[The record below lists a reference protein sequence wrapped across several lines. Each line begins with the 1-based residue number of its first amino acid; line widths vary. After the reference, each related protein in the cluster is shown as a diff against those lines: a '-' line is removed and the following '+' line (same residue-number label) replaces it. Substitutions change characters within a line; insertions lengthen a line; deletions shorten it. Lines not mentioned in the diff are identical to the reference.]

1 MKKLIMMTTA
11 LMVCLT
17 IYSAIND
24 LKNQNTHNT
33 INTPSLP
40 EYNNKPSKLHVAVQN
55 NNLNE
60 VKKLINSGFNV
71 NTTYRWPSSGVYRDG
86 HGSTPLH
93 LALLQKNN
101 DIAKFLIDKGANLT
115 MPDDDGVTPL
125 HLVQNVE
132 MLRLI
137 LSKIKNPTQA
147 ISTEDNWEG
156 TPLEYALGW
165 CNIDIAN
172 ELIKN
177 KAVLY
182 PNAEAIYSGLT
193 KPNCDL
199 EKYINTL
206 IQYNPDMS
214 DWLKQ
219 QTKIYNFLTQK
230 GITLKTNQ
238 NPKTFPNIR
247 ESLYT
252 PFMSADIKLELATL
266 ISGNSDTHSINRA
279 DEDGNTVLL
288 RIAGHDR
295 FMINQKIRFIQKLIE
310 LGADFNIKN
319 NKKETFIDK
328 LLQSTPPHQKISLDF
343 YLFDMAKGINIPIE
357 DKKTLITML
366 ASNGLNINDQDPTG
380 STPLASLMND
390 EQISTSDKKILIELY
405 RKLEAND
412 ITNSFKETPIQS
424 YIRNDNISLT
434 EKKELIKLFKNK
446 KGLSE
451 SLHEILYANISK
463 SEKINFMKELI
474 NNGANIF
481 EIDPHQ
487 SETALTLMIQH
498 DGDFSIEEK
507 LDILKTAASKNPI
520 VDKKDLAEH
529 LFYTVNRS
537 PHTGKQKIEFI
548 KIFIQVGADV
558 NMRNDTDETT
568 LSFLL
573 KNNRIPID
581 DMKEI
586 AQFLVQN
593 GADVNIGGFEGTPLQ
608 NLIFNDIPFRD
619 KKDLIVFLI
628 KNGANTNLTDSR
640 NVHID
645 TLILRHY
652 AFSLNDKKELI
663 QLLHN
668 TQTTEI
674 STETTPV
681 NYQNIDFFKQIA
693 KWGNTQ
699 KNKNNGKTMSLFTV
713 LNQNTNEDETLSLLE
728 FYIKNGASVNEKD
741 SIGRTPLEV
750 ILTEKIFSQEEN
762 KAKAL
767 SIIIENGSDLDM
779 ERLNVILTESDL
791 KSTDKQLLTSI
802 IIKNKKTSLTQTL
815 PIYQI
820 LELNN
825 ISLDEKVNLLTQ
837 SLKSSSQK
845 SKQDLLFDIYF
856 ILIKPDIPATY
867 KTELTEPYLDQIN
880 INQTISSAC
889 SLLCIVAIE
898 KTLTFQDKQIIMTS
912 LIKHGADANAI
923 LIDETLLTYFTRLD
937 DVDMVKI
944 LLSSNPDITKQDSKG
959 HRPTDLIKSK
969 EMQLLF
975 DKYSQQ

>member
-1 MKKLIMMTTA
+1 M
-11 LMVCLT
+11 
-17 IYSAIND
+17 
-24 LKNQNTHNT
+24 
-33 INTPSLP
+33 
-40 EYNNKPSKLHVAVQN
+40 
-55 NNLNE
+55 
-60 VKKLINSGFNV
+60 
-71 NTTYRWPSSGVYRDG
+71 
-86 HGSTPLH
+86 
-93 LALLQKNN
+93 LQKNN
-101 DIAKFLIDKGANLT
+101 DIAKFLIAKGANLT
-115 MPDDDGVTPL
+115 MPDDNGVTPL

-132 MLRLI
+132 ILTLI
-137 LSKIKNPTQA
+137 LSKIENPAKA

-165 CNIDIAN
+165 CNIDVAN

-177 KAVLY
+177 KAALY
-182 PNAEAIYSGLT
+182 PNSEAIYSGLT

-310 LGADFNIKN
+310 LGTDFNIKN

-343 YLFDMAKGINIPIE
+343 YLFDMAKDTSIPME
-357 DKKTLITML
+357 DKKTLITTL
-366 ASNGLNINDQDPTG
+366 VSNGLNINDQDPTG
-380 STPLASLMND
+380 LTPLSALMND

-405 RKLEAND
+405 RKLGAND
-412 ITNSFKETPIQS
+412 ITNSFKETPIQN

-451 SLHEILYANISK
+451 SLLDVMYADISK

-481 EIDPHQ
+481 KINPHDA
-487 SETALTLMIQH
+487 ETALTLMIQH
-498 DGDFSIEEK
+498 DKYFSAEEK

-529 LFYTVNRS
+529 LFYTVNKS

-548 KIFIQVGADV
+548 KIFIQVGADI

-573 KNNRIPID
+573 KNNKIPIE
-581 DMKEI
+581 DMKQI
-586 AQFLVQN
+586 TQFLVEN
-593 GADVNIGGFEGTPLQ
+593 GADVNIRGFEGTPLQ
-608 NLIFNDIPFRD
+608 NLIFNDIPFKD

-652 AFSLNDKKELI
+652 AFSLDDKKELI
-663 QLLHN
+663 QLLHK
-668 TQTTEI
+668 TQTTETP
-674 STETTPV
+674 TETTPV

-693 KWGNTQ
+693 KWGNMQ

-713 LNQNTNEDETLSLLE
+713 LNQKTNEDETLSLLE
-728 FYIKNGASVNEKD
+728 FYVKNGASVDEKD
-741 SIGRTPLEV
+741 FMGRTPLEV

-802 IIKNKKTSLTQTL
+802 IIKNKKTNLTQTL
-815 PIYQI
+815 PVYQI

-845 SKQDLLFDIYF
+845 SKQDLLIDVYF
-856 ILIKPDIPATY
+856 ILIKPNIPATY
-867 KTELTEPYLDQIN
+867 KTELTEPYLVQIN
-880 INQTISSAC
+880 INEKISSAC
-889 SLLCIVAIE
+889 SLLCIIATDS
-898 KTLTFQDKQIIMTS
+898 TLTFQDKQIIMSS
-912 LIKHGADANAI
+912 LIKYGADANVV
-923 LIDETLLTYFTRLD
+923 LLDETLLNYFTRLD
-937 DVDMVKI
+937 DINMVKI
-944 LLSSNPDITKQDSKG
+944 LLSANPDITKHDAKG
-959 HRPTDLIKSK
+959 RKPTDLIQSK